1 MANSKQR
8 NTSATQ
14 RREEMRRQRIQR
26 EADAQ
31 RKERQKVDDPQKR
44 RRYAA
49 SNRTPW
55 GLVVGA
61 LLIILAVVGVF
72 IYLSQSGNSGNT
84 AVSTPTPASAS
95 VLDAVTH
102 VNPKVLADVGTGGQ
116 QKILTAVKG
125 SATPPL
131 VGPTG
136 RPEFFYAGAEFCP
149 YCAAERW
156 SVVVALSRFGAFSK
170 LNQTTSSS
178 SDVYPST
185 PTFTF
190 YQSAYTSQ
198 YIDFVSLESTTN
210 QSDGNGGHIALQTPT
225 ADQQQLITKYDG
237 PPYLSSAQS
246 IPFIDVGNQMLLQGA
261 NYSPQVLTGLS
272 WNDIAND
279 LSNESSSVTQGI
291 VGSANYLTAAICLST
306 NQKPASVCTAAP
318 IPAIE
323 QTLNKT
329 TLIPGG
335 QQVAQAS
342 LLTDADIRRHD

>member
-1 MANSKQR
+1 MAKSKQ
-8 NTSATQ
+8 NNASATQ
-14 RREEMRRQRIQR
+14 RREAMKKQRIQR
-26 EADAQ
+26 ESELMKKQ
-31 RKERQKVDDPQKR
+31 RQSVDDSQKR

-72 IYLSQSGNSGNT
+72 FYLSQSNNSGNT

-102 VNPKVLADVGTGGQ
+102 VSPKVLADVGTGGQ
-116 QKILTAVKG
+116 QKILASIKG
-125 SATPPL
+125 GSPPPL
-131 VGPTG
+131 KGATG
-136 RPEFFYAGAEFCP
+136 KPEFFYAGAEYCP
-149 YCAAERW
+149 FCAAERW
-156 SVVVALSRFGAFSK
+156 SVVVALSRFGTFSK

-178 SDVYPST
+178 TDVYPST

-198 YIDFVSLESTTN
+198 YIDFVSIESTTN
-210 QSDGNGGHIALQTPT
+210 QSDGNGGYTPLQSPT

-237 PPYLSSAQS
+237 PPYLSSANS
-246 IPFIDVGNQMLLQGA
+246 IPFIDIGNQMVMQGA
-261 NYSPQVLTGLS
+261 NYSPQVLSGLS

-279 LSNESSSVTQGI
+279 LSNETSGVTQGI
-291 VGSANYLTAAICLST
+291 VGSANYLTAAICQTT
-306 NQKPASVCTAAP
+306 NQQPASVCTADP
-318 IPAIE
+318 VPAIE

-329 TLIPGG
+329 SIAPGS
-335 QQVAQAS
+335 QQLGQAS
-342 LLTDADIRRHD
+342 LITDAVIRRPE

>member
-1 MANSKQR
+1 MAKSKQR

-14 RREEMRRQRIQR
+14 RREEMKRQRIQR
-26 EADAQ
+26 ESAAQ
-31 RKERQKVDDPQKR
+31 RKERQKVEDPQKR

-72 IYLSQSGNSGNT
+72 FYLSQAGNSGNT
-84 AVSTPTPASAS
+84 AASTPTPASAS
-95 VLDAVTH
+95 VLNAVTH
-102 VNPKVLADVGTGGQ
+102 VSPKVLADVGTGGQ
-116 QKILTAVKG
+116 QKILTAIKG
-125 SATPPL
+125 GAPPL
-131 VGPTG
+131 VGPSG
-136 RPEFFYAGAEFCP
+136 KPEFFYAGAEYCP
-149 YCAAERW
+149 FCAAERW
-156 SVVVALSRFGAFSK
+156 SVVVALSRFGTFSK

-178 SDVYPST
+178 TDVYPST

-198 YIDFVSLESTTN
+198 YIDFVSIESTTN
-210 QSDGNGGHIALQTPT
+210 QSDGNGGYTVLQTPT

-246 IPFIDVGNQMLLQGA
+246 IPFIDIANQMVMQGA
-261 NYSPQVLTGLS
+261 NYSPQVLTGLN

-279 LSNESSSVTQGI
+279 LSNGTSSVTQGI

-329 TLIPGG
+329 ALVPGSQQLGQATLI
-335 QQVAQAS
+335 
-342 LLTDADIRRHD
+342 TDAVIRRPD